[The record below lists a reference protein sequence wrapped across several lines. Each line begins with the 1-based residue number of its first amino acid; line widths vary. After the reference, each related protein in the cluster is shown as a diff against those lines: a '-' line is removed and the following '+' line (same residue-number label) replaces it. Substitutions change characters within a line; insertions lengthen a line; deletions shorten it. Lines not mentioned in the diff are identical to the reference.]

1 MPSNV
6 FFAIH
11 FKQLDSSQIV
21 AIASSLRG
29 RYSGLYL
36 PAAHKTHVLRHT
48 FASHFIMNGGNVLTL
63 QKVLGHASLNMTMR
77 YMHLAPDFLKDVI
90 SLGPIKDFRHF
101 FDTEG

>member
-1 MPSNV
+1 
-6 FFAIH
+6 
-11 FKQLDSSQIV
+11 
-21 AIASSLRG
+21 
-29 RYSGLYL
+29 
-36 PAAHKTHVLRHT
+36 
-48 FASHFIMNGGNVLTL
+48 MNGGNVLTL